1 MIHVCMHVC
10 MYVYISCVVHYVKYG
25 TVCSTMSYFY
35 LGATGFHCTD
45 FITAVKQ
52 DCVDYRQSGTR
63 NATGLSH
70 YLSFRL
76 QYNCVVLSACDTVD
90 VSLFP
95 PRICYYFV
103 TSAFGAR
110 LSHTINVA
118 FSKCGFGC

>member
-1 MIHVCMHVC
+1 MIHVCMHAC
-10 MYVYISCVVHYVKYG
+10 MYVYISCVVRYVKYG

-76 QYNCVVLSACDTVD
+76 QYKLCCVKCMWHGRCEFVSAKDMLLFCDQCIWHPT
-90 VSLFP
+90 
-95 PRICYYFV
+95 I
-103 TSAFGAR
+103 
-110 LSHTINVA
+110 SHN
-118 FSKCGFGC
+118 